1 MDEKR
6 GIRGAAPGARKGHKE
21 KVEWMEPPTDFAAG
35 NAWDKW
41 DRSRAAE
48 GSGKVPAEV
57 SATKQGFSFLSSR
70 GKLFNEIRTQITA
83 AIGLA

>member
-41 DRSRAAE
+41 
-48 GSGKVPAEV
+48 G
-57 SATKQGFSFLSSR
+57 
-70 GKLFNEIRTQITA
+70 
-83 AIGLA
+83 